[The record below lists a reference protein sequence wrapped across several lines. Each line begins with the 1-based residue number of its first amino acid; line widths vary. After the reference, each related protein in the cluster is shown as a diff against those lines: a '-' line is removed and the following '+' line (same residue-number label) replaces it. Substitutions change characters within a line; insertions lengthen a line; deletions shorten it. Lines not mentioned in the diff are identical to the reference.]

1 MGDGGLLL
9 SPAGSVSRRRGTAP
23 IGRMSSV
30 WMTGARRRVLS
41 VCLEDLTD
49 ANQAHL
55 LRKDSAQSEDKIQC
69 KQRAAC

>member
-1 MGDGGLLL
+1 
-9 SPAGSVSRRRGTAP
+9 
-23 IGRMSSV
+23 
-30 WMTGARRRVLS
+30 MTGARRRVLS